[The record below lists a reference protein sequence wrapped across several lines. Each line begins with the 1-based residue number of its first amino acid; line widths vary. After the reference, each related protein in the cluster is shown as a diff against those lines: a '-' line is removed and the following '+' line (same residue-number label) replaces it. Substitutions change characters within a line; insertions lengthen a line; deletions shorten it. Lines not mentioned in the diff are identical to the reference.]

1 MGNGM
6 NKILP
11 GLYIGNIKD
20 ARDREQLGKNNITHI
35 LSVHDSARPVLEDMK
50 YLCIPAVDSPSQNLI
65 SHFKE
70 CIQFIHECRLK
81 REGCLIHCLAGV
93 SRSVTVTVAYVMT
106 ITDFGWEDSLSAIKV
121 ARSCAN
127 PNFGF
132 QKQLQEFETGDVL
145 KLRQWLKEMY
155 GESSSEDKEEI
166 LNLLIKFREQQAAEE
181 LNRPHCDASYS
192 STSTLSS
199 ASHSYTARTPL

>member
-50 YLCIPAVDSPSQNLI
+50 YLCIPAVDSPSQNL
-65 SHFKE
+65 
-70 CIQFIHECRLK
+70 
-81 REGCLIHCLAGV
+81 LAGV